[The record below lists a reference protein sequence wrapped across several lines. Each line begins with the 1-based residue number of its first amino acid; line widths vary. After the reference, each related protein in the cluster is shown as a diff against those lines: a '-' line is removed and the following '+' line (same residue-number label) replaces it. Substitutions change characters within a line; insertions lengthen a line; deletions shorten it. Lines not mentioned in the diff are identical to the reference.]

1 MRLNMK
7 SIENMDYEELFSLCC
22 DWSNDDAECFLDC
35 SLKENTPE
43 EVKYAF
49 AKMKRMQEEF
59 EKQGLTV

>member
-1 MRLNMK
+1 MK

-49 AKMKRMQEEF
+49 AKMKKNAR
-59 EKQGLTV
+59 GI